1 MHPRRVPSTL
11 VTQRK
16 TMLLGALALTTAAI
30 TACGP
35 ATNHTPVTRTPVAS
49 AAGTSTSTESSSP
62 AQPQAGNTPAAAPGG
77 ALPIG
82 DSKSPMPLAGSCH
95 AGNRNGQPLPDPTCT
110 PGATNPAV
118 TPSTI
123 RDTIC
128 KSGWTSTVRPPT
140 SVTNKMKTESAR
152 SYGLAPTEKG
162 EYDHLVS
169 LELGGAADDP
179 RNRWV
184 EIGSIPNLKDAVENS
199 LNRAVC
205 AGLIPLPVAQTA
217 IAHQWVTA
225 FGDAGL
231 RVAGA
236 KICLVTT
243 PLGALVTNDDPPALT
258 GGEPICIREANAS
271 TPSRTPTAPTSKG
284 LRRHARPA
292 DGRPVVI
299 TADTPMD
306 DDHNE
311 PSPQRRPRGGQQHHH
326 QLLAEDADQG
336 SMLMRRSPGIRG
348 GSPQ

>member
-1 MHPRRVPSTL
+1 MHPRRVPSAL

-35 ATNHTPVTRTPVAS
+35 ASNHTPVTRTPVAS
-49 AAGTSTSTESSSP
+49 AAGPSTSTESSSP
-62 AQPQAGNTPAAAPGG
+62 AQPQAGSTPAAAAAPGG

-95 AGNRNGQPLPDPTCT
+95 AGNRNGQPLPDPACT

-140 SVTNKMKTESAR
+140 SVTNRMKTESAR
-152 SYGLAPTEKG
+152 SYGLTPTEKG

-169 LELGGAADDP
+169 LELGGAVDDP
-179 RNRWV
+179 RNLWV
-184 EIGSIPNLKDAVENS
+184 EIGSIPNPKDAVENS

-217 IAHQWVTA
+217 IARQWVTA
-225 FGDAGL
+225 FDDAGL

-236 KICLVTT
+236 KICLRD
-243 PLGALVTNDDPPALT
+243 N
-258 GGEPICIREANAS
+258 
-271 TPSRTPTAPTSKG
+271 PTRCVG
-284 LRRHARPA
+284 H
-292 DGRPVVI
+292 
-299 TADTPMD
+299 
-306 DDHNE
+306 
-311 PSPQRRPRGGQQHHH
+311 
-326 QLLAEDADQG
+326 
-336 SMLMRRSPGIRG
+336 
-348 GSPQ
+348 